1 MGKKKQGKK
10 KEKSMEAEKDIAPSQ
25 YVESKKIQLIEAES
39 IMLVGR
45 SQGRRYWSKDINF
58 QLQYE

>member
-1 MGKKKQGKK
+1 
-10 KEKSMEAEKDIAPSQ
+10 MEAEKDIAPFQ

-45 SQGRRYWSKDINF
+45 SQGRRCWSKNINF